1 MLFNTR
7 VNLNP
12 LADPTLILF
21 MIALAIGVT
30 VLSGSYPGLIL
41 SGFKPVAALK
51 GKLSAQVKGNFNL
64 RRGLNNGSI
73 YHRTGFVDRSN
84 RYRVSIGLF
93 QTNRYGI

>member
-1 MLFNTR
+1 M
-7 VNLNP
+7 
-12 LADPTLILF
+12 ADPTIILF

-64 RRGLNNGSI
+64 RRGLI
-73 YHRTGFVDRSN
+73 TAQFAIAQVLL
-84 RYRVSIGLF
+84 IGLIVIVYQLDYF
-93 QTNRYGI
+93 ETNRYGI